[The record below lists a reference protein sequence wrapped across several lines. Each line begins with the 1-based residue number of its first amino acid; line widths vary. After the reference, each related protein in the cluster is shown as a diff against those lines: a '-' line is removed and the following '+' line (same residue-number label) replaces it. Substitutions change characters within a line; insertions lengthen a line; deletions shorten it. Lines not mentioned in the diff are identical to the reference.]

1 MDPGKG
7 GAGRMSEKILKALLQ
22 LFAIIAKGEAVAQ
35 GVRPDNAAILERFL
49 RKQFS
54 PEVVAVHMS
63 RYQAFVQAFH
73 ASGGASRTDRK
84 RTALNSVKVLK
95 ICTQV
100 NAELNQRQKFVVLVH
115 LLEFIQS
122 NEQVSEQEAEFVA
135 TVADTFNIGRE
146 DFLRCRGFVAG
157 RRGDRVDA
165 ADLLY
170 INAAGRNTMAHARHI
185 HAHGMDGELRVL
197 HVPSVNLYVMR
208 YNGGSE
214 VLLNGQ
220 RMGADS
226 HYVLSNGSSVRP
238 PHGAPI
244 YYSDILS
251 AFMQKGEGSRI
262 VFKADAIEYAFPNGR
277 VGLHELRLAETGGKL
292 IGIMGGSGSGKSTL
306 LNVLNGNLRPSRG
319 HVTINGVDVHTE
331 RERIRGVIG
340 HVSQDD
346 LLIEELT
353 VFQNLFYNAKLCF
366 GDQND
371 QQVAERVLRMLQTLG
386 LYETKDLKVGSPLE
400 KTISGGQRKRLNIA
414 LELIREP
421 SVLFVDEPTSG
432 LSSRD
437 SENIMDLLKEL
448 ALKGRLIFVVIHQP
462 SSDIFKLFDR
472 LLLMDQEGHPVYYG
486 DPVDAV
492 VYFKRVTGQVNSEE
506 GQCAACGNVNP
517 EQIFNIL
524 EAKLVDEYGNE
535 TDQRRI
541 SPEAWNEVFRAQ
553 MEGRPDH
560 VVDEHAVPRSTF
572 AVPDRIRQLKV
583 YFKRDLLSK
592 LANRQYV
599 IINLVEAP
607 ALAFV
612 MAFFLRF
619 QRSGHAAEA
628 GYVFR
633 QNDNIPQYL
642 FIAVIVAL
650 FLGLTVSAEEIIR
663 DRKILAREKFLDLSW
678 SSYLLSKV
686 GILFL
691 ISAIQTAL
699 FVFVGH
705 AVLDIQ
711 GLHAQHWLLLFSTSC
726 FANVLGLNVSAS
738 FNSAKVIY
746 ILIPVLIIPQLLF
759 SGIIV
764 KFDKLHPWFASERSV
779 PLLGNLMASRWAY
792 EGMAVTQF
800 MDNRYER
807 EFYALDQ
814 RMKNANWKKD
824 LWVRELQNNVGN
836 VRRALQGHAEGVD
849 VERELRLLR
858 TELRKEAGQLKGYSF
873 PRLHELEHD
882 RVDEEVLDDVLAS
895 LAVLTSHYRSVYKAA
910 EAEKE
915 ALIAGMTHTP
925 GSRRA
930 YFEMLDR
937 FRNESLADVVT
948 NKNDVNVIVADR
960 GELVQKSDPIYLEPV
975 HKGFFGAH
983 FYAPSKWLAGLR
995 IPTLQANTMV
1005 LWGMTL
1011 LLALT
1016 LYLEL
1021 FPRLIARV
1029 PGKGRP

>member
-1 MDPGKG
+1 
-7 GAGRMSEKILKALLQ
+7 MSEKILKALLQ
-22 LFAIIAKGEAVAQ
+22 LFAIIAKGDAVAE
-35 GVRPDNAAILERFL
+35 GARPDNAAILERFL

-54 PEVVAVHMS
+54 SEVAAAHMA

-73 ASGGASRTDRK
+73 ASGGQSRTGRK
-84 RTALNSVKVLK
+84 RTSLNSVKVLK

-100 NAELNQRQKFVVLVH
+100 NEELNQRQKFVVLVH
-115 LLEFIQS
+115 LLEFIRS
-122 NEQVSEQEAEFVA
+122 NEEVSDQEAEFVS
-135 TVADTFNIGRE
+135 TVAETFNIGQEDFAKCRIFVDGQREQRE
-146 DFLRCRGFVAG
+146 DANH
-157 RRGDRVDA
+157 
-165 ADLLY
+165 LLY
-170 INAAGRNTMAHARHI
+170 IDAAMSNGMQNARHI
-185 HAHGMDGELRVL
+185 HAHGLKGEIRVL

-208 YNGGSE
+208 YTGDDD

-220 RMGADS
+220 RMGNDS
-226 HYVLSNGSSVRP
+226 HYVLSNGTSVRP

-251 AFMQKGEGSRI
+251 AFMQKGGRSRI
-262 VFKADAIEYAFPNGR
+262 VFKADAIEYEFPNGR

-306 LNVLNGNLRPSRG
+306 LNILNGNLKPSRG

-331 RERIRGVIG
+331 RDRIRGVIG

-346 LLIEELT
+346 LLIEELS
-353 VFQNLFYNAKLCF
+353 VYQNLFYNAKLCF

-371 QQVAERVLRMLQTLG
+371 QQVSERVLRMLQTLG

-492 VYFKRVTGQVNSEE
+492 VYFKRVTGQVNSEV
-506 GQCAACGNVNP
+506 GQCGACGNVNP

-541 SPEAWNEVFRAQ
+541 GPEAWNEVFRAQ
-553 MEGRPDH
+553 MEGR
-560 VVDEHAVPRSTF
+560 VAQVADERSVPKSTF
-572 AVPDRIRQLKV
+572 AVPDKIRQLKV
-583 YFKRDLLSK
+583 YFQRDLLSK

-599 IINLVEAP
+599 LINLLEAP
-607 ALAFV
+607 ALAFL
-612 MAFFLRF
+612 MAFFLKFYRT
-619 QRSGHAAEA
+619 GHGTQGE
-628 GYVFR
+628 YIFR

-642 FIAVIVAL
+642 FISVIVAL

-678 SSYLLSKV
+678 LSYLMSKV

-691 ISAIQTAL
+691 ISAIQTGL
-699 FVFVGH
+699 FVLVGH
-705 AVLDIQ
+705 AVLDVQ
-711 GLHAQHWLLLFSTSC
+711 GQHLQHWLLLFSTSC

-746 ILIPVLIIPQLLF
+746 IMIPVLIIPQLLF

-779 PLLGNLMASRWAY
+779 PLLGNVMASRWAY

-814 RMKNANWKKD
+814 RMKTANWKKD
-824 LWVRELQNNVGN
+824 LWIRELENSVGN
-836 VRRALQGHAEGVD
+836 VRRAVQGYTEGVEMD
-849 VERELRLLR
+849 YELDLLR
-858 TELRKEAGQLKGYSF
+858 TELLKESIQVKGYAF
-873 PRLHELEHD
+873 ARIDDLEKGRVNEVVLDELE
-882 RVDEEVLDDVLAS
+882 AS
-895 LAVLTSHYRSVYKAA
+895 LSVLTQHYRNVYKTA

-915 ALIAGMTHTP
+915 ARIAAMTATP
-925 GSRRA
+925 ELRLA
-930 YFEMLDR
+930 YFHLLDE

-975 HKGFFGAH
+975 RNGFFGAH
-983 FYAPSKWLAGLR
+983 FYAPSKWLSGLR
-995 IPTLQANTMV
+995 FPTLWANALV
-1005 LWGMTL
+1005 LWAMS
-1011 LLALT
+1011 LALGLT
-1016 LYLEL
+1016 LYFEF
-1021 FPRLIARV
+1021 FPRLLKLIPA
-1029 PGKGRP
+1029 KSAH